1 MDVIPVE
8 QMNIAML
15 IRLVQMM
22 LYIIQEQNTQIQG
35 LTRRVQD
42 LANQVYAM
50 RLELSQLRAGIV
62 PGLDAGSE
70 AVEEGPETPDTLL
83 HSLDVNYQL
92 PEYGEGGNDQTDQ
105 MKSIRAELDARSE
118 AVEGPR
124 TTNTYH
130 PTQLNINCPLEKNL
144 ALEEEHQQRYFD
156 FWRSEEGEFA
166 KQVTN
171 NEDGAGH
178 QSQQI

>member
-22 LYIIQEQNTQIQG
+22 LHIIQEQNAEIQALRRQTQ
-35 LTRRVQD
+35 R
-42 LANQVYAM
+42 LATLVNS
-50 RLELSQLRAGIV
+50 ELGFV

-92 PEYGEGGNDQTDQ
+92 PND
-105 MKSIRAELDARSE
+105 
-118 AVEGPR
+118 
-124 TTNTYH
+124 
-130 PTQLNINCPLEKNL
+130 
-144 ALEEEHQQRYFD
+144 
-156 FWRSEEGEFA
+156 EEGTEE
-166 KQVTN
+166 QT
-171 NEDGAGH
+171 H
-178 QSQQI
+178 

>member
-92 PEYGEGGNDQTDQ
+92 PEYGEGGNDQT
-105 MKSIRAELDARSE
+105 E
-118 AVEGPR
+118 
-124 TTNTYH
+124 
-130 PTQLNINCPLEKNL
+130 
-144 ALEEEHQQRYFD
+144 
-156 FWRSEEGEFA
+156 
-166 KQVTN
+166 
-171 NEDGAGH
+171 
-178 QSQQI
+178 